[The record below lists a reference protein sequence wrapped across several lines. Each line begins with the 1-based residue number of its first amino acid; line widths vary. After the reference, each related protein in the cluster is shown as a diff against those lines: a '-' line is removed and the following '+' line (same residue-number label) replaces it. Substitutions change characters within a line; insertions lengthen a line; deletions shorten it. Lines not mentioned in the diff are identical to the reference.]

1 MPRGPDLSPNE
12 VAMVHSKIKQF
23 WDYEKAQIKHGGM
36 KQIRKACKASGIPI
50 SQRTVNRIAAEMK
63 AQEIESDQ
71 IFEETGEIAGLDFT
85 SNRVGKCGRLSQ
97 LTDAVKEVYRE
108 IISSYAHSWIY
119 LSERTLVTEL
129 KKKGHNFPRSTFEEY
144 PAETLD
150 GIWGCYYNNL
160 RSIMACDGGND
171 YKQAHNG
178 GKKRQKSTGSAV
190 DLSVN
195 VDDYDRC
202 KRVCNR

>member
-36 KQIRKACKASGIPI
+36 KQIHKSCKASGISI
-50 SQRTVNRIAAEMK
+50 CQRTINRISAELK
-63 AQEIESDQ
+63 AQELASDQ
-71 IFEETGEIAGLDFT
+71 IFEETGEVAGLDFT

-108 IISSYAHSWIY
+108 IISRYAHSWIY

-129 KKKGHNFPRSTFEEY
+129 KKKGHNFEERTQRNTY
-144 PAETLD
+144 
-150 GIWGCYYNNL
+150 
-160 RSIMACDGGND
+160 
-171 YKQAHNG
+171 
-178 GKKRQKSTGSAV
+178 
-190 DLSVN
+190 
-195 VDDYDRC
+195 
-202 KRVCNR
+202 

>member
-1 MPRGPDLSPNE
+1 MPWLRGKKFVIQQDGARPHTASDTISDL
-12 VAMVHSKIKQF
+12 
-23 WDYEKAQIKHGGM
+23 EKAG
-36 KQIRKACKASGIPI
+36 
-50 SQRTVNRIAAEMK
+50 
-63 AQEIESDQ
+63 
-71 IFEETGEIAGLDFT
+71 TGEGWTPVIMTQPPNSPDVNINDLGFFHSLKT
-85 SNRVGKCGRLSQ
+85 RVRQKSSPY
-97 LTDAVKEVYRE
+97 DSRE
-108 IISSYAHSWIY
+108 EMMAN
-119 LSERTLVTEL
+119 VL
-129 KKKGHNFPRSTFEEY
+129 KTFEEY

-202 KRVCNR
+202 KRLCNR

>member
-36 KQIRKACKASGIPI
+36 KQIRKSCRKISGIPGGVYDSIEAKMPWLRGKKFVIQQDGARPHTASDTI
-50 SQRTVNRIAAEMK
+50 SDLEK
-63 AQEIESDQ
+63 AG
-71 IFEETGEIAGLDFT
+71 TGEGWTPIIMTQPPNSPDVNINDLGFFHSLKT
-85 SNRVGKCGRLSQ
+85 RVRQKSSPY
-97 LTDAVKEVYRE
+97 DSRE
-108 IISSYAHSWIY
+108 EMMAN
-119 LSERTLVTEL
+119 VL
-129 KKKGHNFPRSTFEEY
+129 KTFEEY

-178 GKKRQKSTGSAV
+178 GKSDRKVQVLPWTFR
-190 DLSVN
+190 SV
-195 VDDYDRC
+195 
-202 KRVCNR
+202 